1 MNEHIHKT
9 FQPHSLPHLRQ
20 RLSLFSLLD
29 CVSFRCILVIEEYE
43 AEEEEAA
50 HHRECAGVVRVRG
63 GDEALILGVMEWAH

>member
-9 FQPHSLPHLRQ
+9 FQPHSLAHLRQ

-29 CVSFRCILVIEEYE
+29 GVCLRYILVIEEYE
-43 AEEEEAA
+43 AKEEEAA

-63 GDEALILGVMEWAH
+63 GNEALVLGVMEWAH